1 MRTMNGSSGSL
12 TVVITILA
20 SGVIGMAQTDQDRP
34 LVSQAQY
41 DEWLTSQ
48 SDCCLLTFRG
58 LDEKKHRCSVRVCRT
73 DISQRV

>member
-48 SDCCLLTFRG
+48 SDCCLLTF
-58 LDEKKHRCSVRVCRT
+58 
-73 DISQRV
+73 